1 LEGFYDFL
9 IKFDLRLIESDPI
22 QEMYI
27 VSKSHR
33 LAFIKKQTINF
44 LNKKITRVKIY
55 IPLIKS
61 RGQKF
66 KIQDTID
73 VKF

>member
-1 LEGFYDFL
+1 MEGFYDFL